1 MEWWLIGLGVIV
13 LLGLLN
19 AERQAASIRR
29 DVARVDRKLNLILQQ
44 MNISFDDFAGL
55 SDRVKELAR
64 DPGRKIDAIKVYRE
78 ETGAGLAEA
87 KETVEAF
94 MRSLQR

>member
-13 LLGLLN
+13 VLAVLN
-19 AERQAASIRR
+19 TERQAGSIRR

-44 MNISFDDFAGL
+44 LNISFDEFAVL

-64 DPGRKIDAIKVYRE
+64 DPSRKIEAIKVYRQ

-94 MRSLQR
+94 INSLQR